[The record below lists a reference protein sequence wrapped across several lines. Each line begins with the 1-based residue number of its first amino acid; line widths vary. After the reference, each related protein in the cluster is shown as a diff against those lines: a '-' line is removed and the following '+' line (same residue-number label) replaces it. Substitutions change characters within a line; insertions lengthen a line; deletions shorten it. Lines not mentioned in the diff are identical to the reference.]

1 MQLSTF
7 GAIMKLAMDC
17 ERQITDIL
25 EKLGRT
31 SRPTAFNDLSK
42 RILADSKKSLNL
54 LERVRRESINEV
66 ILEPTTGLEDSDY
79 RLEDRSSDELSTP
92 EFGRHLE
99 DALERTCR
107 FYTDAASKIS
117 NPEAARAFRRL
128 AQQKMNLRQNVKE
141 RISDLS

>member
-1 MQLSTF
+1 MKLSTF

-17 ERQITDIL
+17 ERQITAIL

-31 SRPTAFNDLSK
+31 SRPEGFNDLSE
-42 RILADSKKSLNL
+42 RILGDSKKSLNL

-79 RLEDRSSDELSTP
+79 RLEDRLCEELSAP
-92 EFGRHLE
+92 EFGRYLE

-117 NPEAARAFRRL
+117 NPEAARVFKRL
-128 AQQKMNLRQNVKE
+128 AQQKMNLGQSVRE